1 MNQKNYHDAEL
12 VGLSY
17 TRDTQHLVLNF
28 QLVNGGLAVI
38 RCDGVTHFKLGE
50 MSLQNVTSRLLL
62 SSEREFHPD
71 EIRSHI
77 NWACSRDGHEH
88 AMTDARATHFV
99 TEIRERR
106 LTVLV
111 LEPSIGAELVVVC
124 KAVAHVDE
132 VRVVDGHCSLR
143 ASSSGGVLG
152 RRRLRLR
159 NLHGRKRR
167 RRRKGKV
174 KSPAL

>member
-1 MNQKNYHDAEL
+1 MDQKKNYHDAEL

-17 TRDTQHLVLNF
+17 TRDRQHLVLNF
-28 QLVNGGLAVI
+28 QLVNGDLAVV

-62 SSEREFHPD
+62 SSEREIHPD

-124 KAVAHVDE
+124 KAVAHVE
-132 VRVVDGHCSLR
+132 
-143 ASSSGGVLG
+143 
-152 RRRLRLR
+152 
-159 NLHGRKRR
+159 
-167 RRRKGKV
+167 
-174 KSPAL
+174 